1 MACKVKKI
9 ISSLCQADVSVGFV
23 VGSIISDR
31 EKTEK
36 ITETRN
42 ARRGRREKAALVFAN
57 DLFLKLVQQHGQLF
71 LHADLLLLRLLRLR
85 SVALCRRSSGLGK
98 RIALHR

>member
-31 EKTEK
+31 GKTEK
-36 ITETRN
+36 IAETAH
-42 ARRGRREKAALVFAN
+42 ARRGRRKKAALVSTN

-71 LHADLLLLRLLRLR
+71 FHADFLLLRLLRFR
-85 SVALCRRSSGLGK
+85 SVSLCRRCSGLGK